1 MFTRLLV
8 PLDGSRLAEAA
19 LPVAERL
26 ALAFDAVMVLLH
38 VVERDARPTIHGE
51 QHFTDHATADNY
63 LQALVEQASVR
74 GVQVSLHTHDVPEG
88 DVAASIARHASEV
101 HADLIVLCTHGSSGV
116 RALLS
121 GSIAQQVL
129 QRGTTPVLL
138 VRPPAS
144 GMSPPRF
151 DPHTIL
157 VPLDGTVAAEVAL
170 GPATTLAMKLGAR
183 LHLMMVVATPETVR
197 GDRAAVATL
206 LPSATRAL
214 LDIEQEQA
222 DDYLHAQAARLHT
235 AGLDVVTEVRRGD
248 TAQQL
253 AGEAAE
259 HGIDLLVAS
268 THGRAGLQAVWAG
281 STTARLLSRTTTPVL
296 LLRTIEA

>member
-26 ALAFDAVMVLLH
+26 ALAFDAVMMLLH
-38 VVERDARPTIHGE
+38 VVERGARTTVHDE
-51 QHFTDHATADNY
+51 QHFTDRAGSDHY
-63 LQALVEQASVR
+63 LHVLVDQSRAR
-74 GVQVSLHTHDVPEG
+74 GVQVTVHTHDVPEG
-88 DVAASIARHASEV
+88 DVAASIALHATEE
-101 HADLIVLCTHGSSGV
+101 HCDLIVLCTHGSSGV
-116 RALLS
+116 RGLLS

-138 VRPPAS
+138 VRPPAR
-144 GMSPPRF
+144 GVPTPAF

-157 VPLDGTVAAEVAL
+157 VPLDGTTAAEVAL
-170 GPATTLAMKLGAR
+170 GPATTLATKLEAR

-222 DDYLHAQAARLHT
+222 AVYLRAQAARLQT
-235 AGLDVVTEVRRGD
+235 EGLDVVTEVRRGD

-281 STTARLLSRTTTPVL
+281 STTARLLSRTTTPIL